1 MSQNKF
7 KQFYYQI
14 IEEENK
20 ARLEIE
26 KENRNR

>member
-1 MSQNKF
+1 MNQKF
-7 KQFYYQI
+7 KQFYDQI

-20 ARLEIE
+20 ARNEIE

>member
-1 MSQNKF
+1 MNQQKF
-7 KQFYYQI
+7 KQFYDQI

-20 ARLEIE
+20 ARIEIE

>member
-1 MSQNKF
+1 MSQQKF
-7 KQFYYQI
+7 KQFYDQI

-26 KENRNR
+26 KEKRNK